1 MKRNEYERI
10 EQYML
15 ACMKDSA
22 HDKDH
27 VYRVL
32 MGAMI
37 IAGTEAVEDMDVLI
51 AACLLHD
58 IGRPDQIADP
68 SLCHA
73 QVGAERAYAF
83 LLQQGWS
90 QEKAERVRHCIRA
103 HRFRK
108 AEPPQS
114 IEAKILYDADKLDVT
129 GAIGVARTLQ
139 YNGALGEPICTTTP
153 AGGILDGSDPA
164 EPDSFFR
171 EYRYKLEGIYDR
183 FLTRSGAQLA
193 KERRA
198 AAQAFYASLLGE
210 MRRTMDAGNALLDGS
225 LE

>member
-1 MKRNEYERI
+1 MKSCLLCGVGG
-10 EQYML
+10 QGTVL
-15 ACMKDSA
+15 AS
-22 HDKDH
+22 
-27 VYRVL
+27 R
-32 MGAMI
+32 I
-37 IAGTEAVEDMDVLI
+37 IASAAMEKGLFARTADGLDRARVFLTEHEVDESEASAVLAAIREVSFSKNAGQAPTTRE
-51 AACLLHD
+51 AAC
-58 IGRPDQIADP
+58 
-68 SLCHA
+68 
-73 QVGAERAYAF
+73 
-83 LLQQGWS
+83 
-90 QEKAERVRHCIRA
+90 VR
-103 HRFRK
+103 
-108 AEPPQS
+108 
-114 IEAKILYDADKLDVT
+114 DADRLDAI

-139 YNGALGEPICTTTP
+139 YNGALGEPIWTTTP

-210 MRRTMDAGNALLDGS
+210 MRRTMDAGNALLDGN